1 VHSWKGSQITEGRR
15 ATSSAAAMRGT
26 MDGGSAMSDALVAQ
40 NLRNCLRETPRARRY
55 SPSVDDA
62 MWIPRQIP

>member
-1 VHSWKGSQITEGRR
+1 VQPVHSWKGSQITEGRR

-62 MWIPRQIP
+62 M